1 MNDVSNV
8 NTNDKVAVA
17 APRGHA
23 KSSYLSKAFPL
34 HELLYRRR
42 RYTLLI
48 SETPKV
54 AKGNLDWIRDQIK
67 YNKKLR
73 QDFGE
78 LLSPRD
84 QANIQDNN
92 EGFIAWTQDGESK
105 KQIALLE
112 SASVGG
118 AIRGRNWNQTRPDLI
133 VLDDLEDARPGG
145 NASTPEQRAALK
157 DWFTQSVIPL
167 GDPKGERTAFVYMG
181 TTVHYESL
189 LMWVL
194 HDRSD
199 FKTKVYRALIEEPNR
214 QDLWEECR
222 QIYIDRENEN
232 RGEDALNYYKENKQE
247 MMKGSKV
254 LWQDGKP
261 LWELMTWKWDNGS
274 KAFNTEYM
282 NNPIDEESMIFN
294 PETFTYWDEKEP
306 TKEFPHKEYTISFGI
321 DFAMGKSSRSDYSAI
336 TVIARHKEFGISYV
350 VDSFGEKITPDRF
363 LNVIVDKVL
372 EWHPDIIAAE
382 SQMAQEFFVDVL
394 EERLIHKGY
403 PAKTRIKKVYQRSRK
418 ELRIEAMLPYI
429 ENESLQFSRKHGLLL
444 EQFERYGNGG
454 GHDDLP
460 DSCEQAFSVI
470 NNGRRR
476 LAGNAGSYRH

>member
-1 MNDVSNV
+1 MNNVSNV

-23 KSSYLSKAFPL
+23 KSSYLSKSFPL

-73 QDFGE
+73 EDFGE
-78 LLSPRD
+78 LLSPKD

-92 EGFIAWTQDGESK
+92 EGFIAWTSDGGTK

-118 AIRGRNWNQTRPDLI
+118 AIRGRNWNQSRPDLI

-145 NASTPEQRAALK
+145 NASTPEQRSALK

-167 GDPKGERTAFVYMG
+167 GDPKGKRTAFVYMG
-181 TTVHYESL
+181 TTVHYEAL

-199 FKTKVYRALIEEPNR
+199 FKTKIYKAIIDEPKR

-232 RGEDALNYYKENKQE
+232 RGDEALKFYLDNEEDMLE
-247 MMKGSKV
+247 GSKV
-254 LWQDGKP
+254 LWEDGKP
-261 LWELMTWKWDNGS
+261 LWELMKWKWDNGS

-294 PETFTYWDEKEP
+294 PQEFTYWDESQP
-306 TKEFPHKEYTISFGI
+306 NKEFPHAEYSISIGVDMALGKERG
-321 DFAMGKSSRSDYSAI
+321 DYSAI
-336 TVIARHKEFGISYV
+336 TVVAKHKETGITYV
-350 VDSFGEKITPDRF
+350 VDSYGERIKVDAFIE
-363 LNVIVDKVL
+363 VIVDKVL
-372 EWHPDIIAAE
+372 EWQPDVVAVEAVA
-382 SQMAQEFFVDVL
+382 AQEFFADTLKVEL
-394 EERLIHKGY
+394 TNAGY
-403 PAKTRIKKVYQRSRK
+403 PAFTRLKKIYSRTRK
-418 ELRIEAMLPYI
+418 ELRIEALLPSI
-429 ENESLQFSRKHGLLL
+429 ENKSLQFSRRHSLLL
-444 EQFERYGNGG
+444 EQFERYGQG
-454 GHDDLP
+454 GHDDTI
-460 DSCEQAFSVI
+460 DSCEMAISATNEQQAVVRTVKRM
-470 NNGRRR
+470 NRW
-476 LAGNAGSYRH
+476 

>member
-1 MNDVSNV
+1 MAIAWIDGRWLSDSERNEHFEVYDAYYRDYVFPKYGDDPAEWPVEAIERFEEYERLERVRRCAGNLLEFSIEYFSDGRNEGNDGNWEGFDVTDVSEAAEFHRDITDLMNDVSNV

-67 YNKKLR
+67 YNEKLR
-73 QDFGE
+73 ADFGE

-92 EGFIAWTQDGESK
+92 EGFIAWTKDGESR

-145 NASTPEQRAALK
+145 NASTPEQREALR

-199 FKTKVYRALIEEPNR
+199 FKTKVFKAIISEAER

-222 QIYIDRENEN
+222 QIYIDRENPE
-232 RGEDALNYYKENKQE
+232 RGRDARDFYERNEEE
-247 MMKGSKV
+247 MLRGSEV

-282 NNPIDEESMIFN
+282 NNPIDEDSMIFN
-294 PETFTYWDEKEP
+294 PDSFTYWDDVEP
-306 TKEFPHKEYTISFGI
+306 TKEFPHSEYVIS
-321 DFAMGKSSRSDYSAI
+321 MG
-336 TVIARHKEFGISYV
+336 
-350 VDSFGEKITPDRF
+350 VD
-363 LNVIVDKVL
+363 
-372 EWHPDIIAAE
+372 
-382 SQMAQEFFVDVL
+382 
-394 EERLIHKGY
+394 
-403 PAKTRIKKVYQRSRK
+403 
-418 ELRIEAMLPYI
+418 
-429 ENESLQFSRKHGLLL
+429 
-444 EQFERYGNGG
+444 
-454 GHDDLP
+454 
-460 DSCEQAFSVI
+460 
-470 NNGRRR
+470 
-476 LAGNAGSYRH
+476 